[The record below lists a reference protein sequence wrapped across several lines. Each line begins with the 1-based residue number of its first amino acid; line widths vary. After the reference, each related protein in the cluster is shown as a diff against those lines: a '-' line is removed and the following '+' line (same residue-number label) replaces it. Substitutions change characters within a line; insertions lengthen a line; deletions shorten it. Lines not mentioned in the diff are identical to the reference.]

1 MRFELNLTRPKL
13 FIVKDSR
20 PTHRSSAGLQ
30 LINRV
35 DGEDRIYTIRGTKS
49 PLDNLK
55 LRQKEVSKIKSGK
68 HHSEAIGIGGN
79 VLTVPGVWEL

>member
-1 MRFELNLTRPKL
+1 MRFELNLTRPRL
-13 FIVKDSR
+13 FIVKDSM

-35 DGEDRIYTIRGTKS
+35 DGEDRIYTIREAKS
-49 PLDNLK
+49 PLDNLR

-68 HHSEAIGIGGN
+68 HHSEAIGIDGRAY
-79 VLTVPGVWEL
+79 